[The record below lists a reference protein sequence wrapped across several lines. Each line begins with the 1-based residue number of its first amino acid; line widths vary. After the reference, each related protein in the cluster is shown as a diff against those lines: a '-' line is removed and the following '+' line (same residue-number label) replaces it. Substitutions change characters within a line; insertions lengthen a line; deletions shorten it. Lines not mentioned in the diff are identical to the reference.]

1 MNAGR
6 MPPLIWRPPFVVFCF
21 GAGLLQINSH
31 MDDFNSI
38 TRANILVVDDSE
50 SLRSSIKNV
59 LLQSNLIAN
68 CYEAGTGLE
77 AMKLLLEKEVDL
89 VLCDVVMPEF
99 DGCKFL
105 TLKGQNPRLNEI
117 PVIMLTSQEDVG
129 LKIQTLEQGACDYVV
144 KPFHEGE
151 LLARVKVHLKLKFF
165 QDQLKKKNA
174 ELHQLAGIDQM
185 TGFSN
190 RHRFMESFEREL
202 FRSKRHKI
210 DLSFVIF
217 DIDFFKQVNDRFGH
231 LVGDAVLVQIGRM
244 ISQRVRLSDLMGRYG
259 GDELILLLP
268 QTDLSG
274 AMQLAEKIR
283 FQIESAEF
291 SGAPEPLKMTASGG
305 VGSYPHLAVASVD
318 ELIQKAD
325 EALYRAKA
333 YGRNRIELAR

>member
-1 MNAGR
+1 
-6 MPPLIWRPPFVVFCF
+6 
-21 GAGLLQINSH
+21 
-31 MDDFNSI
+31 MDDF
-38 TRANILVVDDSE
+38 TTFPRANILVVDDSE
-50 SLRSSIKNV
+50 SLRTSIKNI

-99 DGCKFL
+99 DGRKFL
-105 TLKGQNPRLNEI
+105 ALKGQHPRLNDI

-129 LKIQTLEQGACDYVV
+129 LKIQTLEQGASDYIL
-144 KPFHEGE
+144 KPFNEGE
-151 LLARVKVHLKLKFF
+151 LLARVKVHLKLKFL

-231 LVGDAVLVQIGRM
+231 LVGDAVLMQIGRM
-244 ISQRVRLSDLMGRYG
+244 ISQRVRLSDLIGRYG

-268 QTDLSG
+268 QTDLPG
-274 AMQLAEKIR
+274 ALQLSEKIR
-283 FQIESAEF
+283 LQIETAEF
-291 SGAPEPLKMTASGG
+291 TGAPQPLKMTASAG
-305 VGSYPHLAVASVD
+305 VGSYPHLSFSTVD
-318 ELIQKAD
+318 ELVQKAD

-333 YGRNRIELAR
+333 YGRNRIEVAR